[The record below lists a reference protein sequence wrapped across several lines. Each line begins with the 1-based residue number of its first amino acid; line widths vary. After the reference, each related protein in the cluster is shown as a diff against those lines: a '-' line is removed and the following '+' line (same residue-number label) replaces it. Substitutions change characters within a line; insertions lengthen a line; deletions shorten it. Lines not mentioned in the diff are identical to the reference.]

1 MSGLIAASLLA
12 GGGLALSCAGLIL
25 IRSQRACSHGV
36 TLPSSLQR
44 T

>member
-12 GGGLALSCAGLIL
+12 GGGLASNCARLIL
-25 IRSQRACSHGV
+25 IGSQRACSHGV
-36 TLPSSLQR
+36 TLPASLQR